1 MIRYRVTY
9 KQIHFIETF
18 ATSKEQAVEI
28 AKDDCW
34 FKFGLI
40 LRDNEIN
47 LIETI

>member
-1 MIRYRVTY
+1 MIRFRITY

-18 ATSKEQAVEI
+18 ATSEEQAIEI

-34 FKFGLI
+34 FKFGMI
-40 LRDNEIN
+40 LRNEEIN

>member
-1 MIRYRVTY
+1 MKRFRIQY

-18 ATSKEQAVEI
+18 ATSKEQAIEI

-47 LIETI
+47 FIEIV